1 MLGSQ
6 NKLIKE
12 NSKPLLKGG
21 YSLQKLMPQYQN
33 FSDMKIKL
41 KNDKTIAILPKTNI
55 VENHFSL
62 SQNLNI
68 FIKIQYMYKM
78 YKNSLHWLGLSD
90 KLDKTSCVLF
100 SD

>member
-1 MLGSQ
+1 MQGSQ
-6 NKLIKE
+6 SKLIKE
-12 NSKPLLKGG
+12 NPKPLLEGG

-41 KNDKTIAILPKTNI
+41 KNDKTVAILPKTNI

-62 SQNLNI
+62 SQKLNI